1 MQVEFLNGRTS
12 LFLRKDFA
20 IHAHSRQGFSSQN
33 SRVGRKGGHSSIWQK
48 NECDAHAQRRRLVNQ
63 VLHSIVNVTIQC
75 LKQCVIKDRNKFYF
89 KRMKLHNTR
98 VA

>member
-1 MQVEFLNGRTS
+1 MHTPVNVLVHRTRGLGGRG
-12 LFLRKDFA
+12 A
-20 IHAHSRQGFSSQN
+20 IPQFG
-33 SRVGRKGGHSSIWQK
+33 K
-48 NECDAHAQRRRLVNQ
+48 NECDSHAQRCRLVNQ